1 MLPPCVAGTRA
12 TGRLQGRCMIVRAWR
27 GRTES
32 SRQHLYPDHFKRTVL
47 PELKVIEGFV
57 GASLSSQQQGAE
69 VEFMVL
75 TRWTSMDAIRAFAGE
90 DVDKAVVE
98 PAAMAALTSYDR
110 TVCHYTVLDEIG
122 WVNFEVPE

>member
-1 MLPPCVAGTRA
+1 
-12 TGRLQGRCMIVRAWR
+12 MIVRTWR

-32 SRQHLYPDHFKRTVL
+32 SRQHLYPEHFKRTIL
-47 PELKVIEGFV
+47 PEVKAIEGFL
-57 GASLSSQQQGAE
+57 GASLLGQQQGAE
-69 VEFMVL
+69 VEFLVL
-75 TRWTSMDAIRAFAGE
+75 TRWAPMDAITAFADE

-122 WVNFEVPE
+122 